1 MLPDKYA
8 SASFRVVY
16 DPCPDPILVDYPLST
31 PEVFYGLRFHSFV
44 VGTVIQDV
52 NTGLQHTVVRTVQ
65 NGLGLAPPHPRINRR
80 AYIEAEQEAAY
91 DPVSASVTAPDDSYL
106 DEDLDET

>member
-16 DPCPDPILVDYPLST
+16 DPCPDPISTDYPLST
-31 PEVFYGLRFHSFV
+31 PEVFYGLRFRSFV
-44 VGTVIQDV
+44 VGTVIQDI
-52 NTGLQHTVVRTVQ
+52 NTGFQHTVVRSGHH
-65 NGLGLAPPHPRINRR
+65 GLGLAPPHPRINRR

-91 DPVSASVTAPDDSYL
+91 DPIGDSPPAICDPYAS
-106 DEDLDET
+106 EDYDET